1 MRAVSASLD
10 LLPLLQSPKT
20 RALATRMAEADMAG
34 DHPNLRLDRQEARQL
49 EPADYL
55 QYLKIIGA
63 SPGRSAEAT
72 RPGPSPSAAKVL
84 SKLESFR
91 DSTILDAIAAHLEA
105 HPKDAGALRKL
116 FDSRGPMI
124 PDGSELV
131 LRKNPFGPG
140 FEHYPHP
147 LMMNVDQLHDIRTRT
162 TSYLLGDQA
171 AGQPKFPS
179 KALGKKL
186 VKALNEAHTSDAIRF
201 SRWLVGDLRDT
212 R

>member
-1 MRAVSASLD
+1 MRPVTASVD

-20 RALATRMAEADMAG
+20 RDLATRMVEADMKG
-34 DHPNLRLDRQEARQL
+34 GHPNLRLDRQEARQL

-55 QYLKIIGA
+55 RYLKIIGA
-63 SPGRSAEAT
+63 NPGRSSEAA
-72 RPGPSPSAAKVL
+72 RPGPSPSASKVL

-116 FDSRGPMI
+116 FDGRGPMI
-124 PDGSELV
+124 PDGCELV
-131 LRKNPFGPG
+131 IRKNPLGPG

-162 TSYLLGDQA
+162 TSYLLGEPDV
-171 AGQPKFPS
+171 GLPKFPS